1 MTQSKK
7 VLYISQEIFPYL
19 PESEMANIGR
29 QLPLAAQDYG
39 YDVRIFMPRFG
50 NINERRNQLHEV
62 IRLSG
67 LNVIIDDTDHPLIL
81 KVASLT
87 PSRLQIYFIDNDD
100 YFHRRGTISDANGE
114 EYPDNDERMIFFTRG
129 VLETVKKLRWT
140 PDIIHCQG
148 WMTAL
153 APLYLRK
160 AYHQDPF
167 FCDAKIV
174 YSVFDD
180 KLQKPLDPEF
190 TRRLLFEGI
199 VNEDVTML
207 NDTEIDNLALAK
219 LAIEHSDGLV
229 QASEQI
235 DPKIVDYAKEK
246 KVKFLPF
253 AGNENFE
260 SNYMNFY
267 SNL

>member
-1 MTQSKK
+1 MIQGKK
-7 VLYISQEIFPYL
+7 MLYISQEIFPYL

-29 QLPLAAQDYG
+29 SLPLAAQEKG

-50 NINERRNQLHEV
+50 AVNERRNQLHEV

-67 LNVIIDDTDHPLIL
+67 LNIIIDDTDHPLIL
-81 KVASLT
+81 KVASLL

-100 YFHRRGTISDANGE
+100 YFHRQGTVAEDNGD

-153 APLYLRK
+153 TPLYLKK

-167 FCDAKIV
+167 FSNSKVI
-174 YSVFDD
+174 YSVFDND
-180 KLQKPLDPEF
+180 LKKPLHPEF
-190 TRRLLFEGI
+190 SRRILFEGI
-199 VNEDVTML
+199 VKEDITAL
-207 NDTEIDNLALAK
+207 HNTEIDTAALTR
-219 LAIEHSDGLV
+219 LAIDYSDAAV
-229 QASEQI
+229 QASEYL
-235 DPKIVDYAKEK
+235 DPKIAEYVQQKNI
-246 KVKFLPF
+246 KFLPF
-253 AGNENFE
+253 AGAENCE
-260 SNYMNFY
+260 KSYLDFY
-267 SNL
+267 ENL